1 MPKVRKTLNVTDT
14 VTTLNRFIQFTDTV
28 DGRLALCHAIERIL
42 HDSGRYRGFRYTNLV
57 EVYEHNGEIS
67 LDSPDESF
75 RHYFV
80 SEA

>member
-1 MPKVRKTLNVTDT
+1 MPKARKTLNVTDT
-14 VTTLNRFIQFTDTV
+14 VATLNGYIQYADTAEA
-28 DGRLALCHAIERIL
+28 RLAICSVIERIL

-57 EVYEHNGEIS
+57 EVYEYNGEIT

-80 SEA
+80 SDS